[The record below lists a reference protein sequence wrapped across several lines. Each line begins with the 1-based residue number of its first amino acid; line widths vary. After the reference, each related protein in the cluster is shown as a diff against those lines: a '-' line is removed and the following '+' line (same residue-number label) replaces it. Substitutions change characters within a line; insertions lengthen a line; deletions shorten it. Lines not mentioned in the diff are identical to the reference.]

1 MIDPKIRENKLAEV
15 TEIFPDDKVGL
26 VMMYI
31 QWAYQKGK
39 LDEYLSN
46 IPDEIRRQIT

>member
-1 MIDPKIRENKLAEV
+1 MDTEIREKKKKEV
-15 TEIFPDDKVGL
+15 EAIFPDDKVAL

-39 LDEYLSN
+39 LDEYLSTQ
-46 IPDEIRRQIT
+46 EIEL